1 MSDEKLV
8 SCETVE
14 TKKDNLKL
22 KLFIVEFVFIV
33 SIGFSFFGIKKC
45 VPYADS
51 IEILAYRY
59 LAAMIG
65 VGVWFGVLKLMG
77 KSPERDKSRPY
88 KRLYFTA
95 TFYIL
100 FMIFQIIAMFF
111 ASSIEGAI
119 IYAMVPIFAKIIGR
133 FALGEKSTMLQNIF
147 MAVTVAVLVV
157 LIILN
162 ATDISLNLTGI
173 ILMTIS
179 SICMAINNVSTRYIR
194 GVFKPIEITRAIS
207 CGGFPVFAVAAIVK
221 AAMSGD
227 VMSVFEPLK
236 HGEFIIWASFLGVFC
251 ILLSAQFV
259 AFMLSHIQIVQ
270 MTAVNSMS
278 TLVSII
284 AGVLILGEPLYWY
297 HYLCGALILVG
308 VIGLAAAPVRKD
320 FDGRSLGDNM

>member
-1 MSDEKLV
+1 MKE
-8 SCETVE
+8 E
-14 TKKDNLKL
+14 NLKL

-51 IEILAYRY
+51 LEILAYRY
-59 LAAMIG
+59 LAALIG
-65 VGVWFGVLKLMG
+65 VGVWFAVLKLMG
-77 KSPERDKSRPY
+77 KSPKKDKTRPY
-88 KRLYFTA
+88 GRLYFTA
-95 TFYIL
+95 TFYVL
-100 FMIFQIIAMFF
+100 FMVFQIIAMFF

-133 FALGEKSTMLQNIF
+133 FALGEKSTWLQNIF
-147 MAVTVAVLVV
+147 MGITVAALIV

-179 SICMAINNVSTRYIR
+179 SVCMSINNVSTRYIR
-194 GVFKPIEITRAIS
+194 GVFKPIEITRTIALM
-207 CGGFPVFAVAAIVK
+207 GFPVFGTAVVVRAL
-221 AAMSGD
+221 MRGD
-227 VMSVFEPLK
+227 LMSVFEPIQ
-236 HGEFIIWASFLGVFC
+236 HMEFIIWVSFLGTFC

-259 AFMLSHIQIVQ
+259 AFMLAHIQIVQ

-297 HYLCGALILVG
+297 HYLCGALIMVG
-308 VIGLAAAPVRKD
+308 VVGLAVAPVKKE
-320 FDGRSLGDNM
+320 FDGKSLGDNM